1 MRGPGSRD
9 HRRVAPAAPGHDHGA
24 MHRIARVTVLCAL
37 LAAALWPTAAQAAD
51 IVRLRGACTGPSS
64 WRLVTRQLDP
74 DKLVVRVEISGGASG
89 QEWSMFVT
97 DNGEKV
103 VRNVK
108 TSGADGFVRWVRQ
121 TQDRGGLD
129 LVEMSGLNRST
140 GEVCAASLSFPE
152 N

>member
-9 HRRVAPAAPGHDHGA
+9 HRRVAPAVSCRDHGA

-51 IVRLRGACTGPSS
+51 IIRLRGACSGPST

-74 DKLVVRVEISGGASG
+74 DTLVVRIEISGGASG

-97 DNGEKV
+97 DNAERV

-140 GEVCAASLSFPE
+140 GEVCVASLSFPE